1 MSANSIPT
9 TSTGSTSPAT
19 TTPLG
24 DPRSMLRR
32 SGRLRRAGA
41 ITAAAAAAIV
51 AMPFVFGCGGGDDE
65 SGPVPPAP
73 IESSAPRGAG
83 PASLQ
88 DGDLRPATEAPF
100 SPQMAMPPVSDDPTD
115 PQNWRVTGP
124 DDDPRR
130 VEVGGLHSLKP
141 ASWTWQRPTVQFR
154 TLQFTVPGRD
164 GAEAADLIFSL
175 FVGRE
180 GGPLQLNIDR
190 WGNQFLDEEGRGTEP
205 LQDELMEFEL
215 PMTFVEHRGSYL
227 SMGAAAPRSDH
238 AQLAAIVEAPGRRL
252 FIRLT
257 GPESTVEA
265 NRPAFMEML
274 RNLRPINLALPG
286 DAPAAAEGDS
296 DVPSADET
304 DAANG

>member
-1 MSANSIPT
+1 M
-9 TSTGSTSPAT
+9 AT
-19 TTPLG
+19 AT
-24 DPRSMLRR
+24 
-32 SGRLRRAGA
+32 AGA
-41 ITAAAAAAIV
+41 IIAALPFAI
-51 AMPFVFGCGGGDDE
+51 GCGGDDE
-65 SGPVPPAP
+65 DGPVPPAP
-73 IESSAPRGAG
+73 IETSAPRGG
-83 PASLQ
+83 PATLA
-88 DGDLRPATEAPF
+88 DGDLRPATERPT
-100 SPQMAMPPVSDDPTD
+100 SPQMGLPPISDDPTD

-205 LQDELMEFEL
+205 LQDELLEFEM

-238 AQLAAIVEAPGRRL
+238 AQLAAIVEAPGRRV
-252 FIRLT
+252 FIRMT
-257 GPESTVEA
+257 GPEATVEA
-265 NRPAFMEML
+265 NRAAFMEML
-274 RNLRPINLALPG
+274 RNLRSINLALPG
-286 DAPAAAEGDS
+286 DVPAAGD
-296 DVPSADET
+296 DSADPNDT